1 MHFQIDCI
9 TDEEARWSHTT
20 CQEIPKRKGVL
31 NNLAKFDATFFGI
44 HAKQAHTMD
53 PQGRILIE
61 CAYEA
66 ILDAGLHPQ
75 ALRDTS
81 VGCYNA
87 VCLSESE
94 KTSVYEDVSHVETFS
109 LSG

>member
-1 MHFQIDCI
+1 M
-9 TDEEARWSHTT
+9 
-20 CQEIPKRKGVL
+20 L
-31 NNLAKFDATFFGI
+31 NNLSKFDAPFFGI
-44 HAKQAHTMD
+44 HAKQAHSMD

-75 ALRDTS
+75 ALREGR
-81 VGCYNA
+81 VGVFNA

-94 KTSVYEDVSHVETFS
+94 KTSVLEDDAHVETFS